1 MSNLTNTSLSWSSW
15 SWVCDSEYIYYF
27 IFLGNFLF
35 FFIFFFGFLSF
46 LLYFLFWVSFF
57 NFKRGVGPAID
68 NPDFYH
74 RNLSKFLFYF
84 IYIFIYLVVK
94 VRVLLFSLTIRTSN
108 VSLFGVGV
116 LIPIVLHV

>member
-1 MSNLTNTSLSWSSW
+1 MSNLTNTSLSWP

-27 IFLGNFLF
+27 IFWV
-35 FFIFFFGFLSF
+35 IFFSFLCSFLGFFSF

-84 IYIFIYLVVK
+84 IYLFIYLVVK

-116 LIPIVLHV
+116 LIPTVLHV